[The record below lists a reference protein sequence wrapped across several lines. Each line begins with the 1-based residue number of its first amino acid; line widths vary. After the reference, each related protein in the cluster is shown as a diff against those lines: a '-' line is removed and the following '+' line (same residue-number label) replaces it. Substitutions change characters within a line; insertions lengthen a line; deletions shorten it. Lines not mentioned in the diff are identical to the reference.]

1 MRTDKNENKKRNVSE
16 GEPMEI
22 YQQTYVIFNDPC
34 MRRERPQPDSPLP
47 NTDPLT

>member
-1 MRTDKNENKKRNVSE
+1 
-16 GEPMEI
+16 MEI

-34 MRRERPQPDSPLP
+34 MRRERPQPDSPLQ